1 MVIDSD
7 RENSLGLL
15 LTNYILVEDFVNFFG
30 DRQLGILTLGTRF
43 LNFFPDDVVTQ
54 VYAFVANEDRRASNK
69 LTHFVLAFTAK
80 RAIQQFSV
88 IA

>member
-30 DRQLGILTLGTRF
+30 DRQLGILTLGNSIPEF
-43 LNFFPDDVVTQ
+43 LPG
-54 VYAFVANEDRRASNK
+54 
-69 LTHFVLAFTAK
+69 
-80 RAIQQFSV
+80 
-88 IA
+88 